1 MTKAATR
8 RLPNGQRKRQPA
20 STKPAAK
27 PAAKPKTKPK
37 TKPEATPRLQ
47 PQPSGRVMTV
57 RSRRP
62 SFRRAGLLF
71 TSTEPTTVRESEIGK
86 EQFERIV
93 NEPQLRCELT
103 EK

>member
-1 MTKAATR
+1 MTQAAR
-8 RLPNGQRKRQPA
+8 RQAPNGKRKRQPG

-27 PAAKPKTKPK
+27 PAAKPKAKPA
-37 TKPEATPRLQ
+37 ATPDPKL
-47 PQPSGRVMTV
+47 SGRVMTV
-57 RSRRP
+57 RSRRS

-71 TSTEPTTVRESEIGK
+71 GSAEPTTVRESEIGK
-86 EQFERIV
+86 EQFERIL

>member
-8 RLPNGQRKRQPA
+8 RIPNGQRKRQPG

-27 PAAKPKTKPK
+27 PAAKPKAKPDPK
-37 TKPEATPRLQ
+37 
-47 PQPSGRVMTV
+47 PSGRVMTV
-57 RSRRP
+57 RSRRS

-71 TSTEPTTVRESEIGK
+71 GSAEPTTVRESEIGK
-86 EQFERIV
+86 EQFERIL

>member
-8 RLPNGQRKRQPA
+8 RLPNDQRKRQPA
-20 STKPAAK
+20 PNKPAAK
-27 PAAKPKTKPK
+27 SAAKPKKKPAV
-37 TKPEATPRLQ
+37 TPKP
-47 PQPSGRVMTV
+47 SDRVMTV

-71 TSTEPTTVRESEIGK
+71 SSAEPTTVRETEIGK
-86 EQFERIV
+86 ERFERIID
-93 NEPQLRCELT
+93 EPQLRCELT

>member
-8 RLPNGQRKRQPA
+8 KVPNGQRKRLPA

-27 PAAKPKTKPK
+27 PAAKPKA
-37 TKPEATPRLQ
+37 KPEPTPD
-47 PQPSGRVMTV
+47 PKPSGRVMTV

-71 TSTEPTTVRESEIGK
+71 TSTEPTIVRESEIGK
-86 EQFERIV
+86 ERFERIID
-93 NEPQLRCELT
+93 EPQLRCESV
-103 EK
+103 ER